1 MLRGHYQLAKKIQ
14 ELKAHVVEQ
23 SESRDRYKI
32 VEALPTFYYGTQV
45 PIDPRVQALFEDAKR
60 LVGIDG
66 PRDKIIQLLTQ
77 QDDSHSGL
85 LKIVSIVGF
94 GGLGKTTLSNQ
105 VYSKIKNEFQCT
117 AFVSVSRNPDM
128 AKILKD
134 ILSRVGYDGVE
145 MEDDVQK
152 LIPVLREQLTNKR
165 YLIIIDD
172 IWSINAWE
180 IMKCIFVE
188 NNNGSR
194 VITTTRVQNVATAC
208 CCRYQGHIYKM
219 QPLNEL
225 QSRNLFFRRVFDTVD
240 GCPQHFKGISDSMLR
255 KCKGVPLA
263 ITSIASLLANNS
275 MDVETWERI
284 YNSLGSELDTNPTL
298 EWMRH
303 VLSLSFND
311 LSHEL
316 KTCLLYLGTYPE
328 DHEIH
333 KVELLRKWM
342 AEGFIRENPCLDPEI
357 VAENH
362 FNELINRSMIQPSS
376 NNFDEVWSCRV
387 HDLMLD
393 LIILKCTEENF
404 TTIIDRTFNMNGVS
418 QVRRI
423 SHQLSNRG
431 MALAVKTMRL
441 SQVRSYKTFPAADCI
456 PPVSRFEVLR
466 VLDMDRGSFVMPRS
480 ICLDL
485 SSINHLCL
493 LKYLKVR
500 GFRLK
505 LPKKFGELKHLMT
518 LDVSFVRL
526 CPSNQSSDL
535 TCLSSLRH
543 LILPSTQD
551 GLVLRNGLSKLCS
564 LRTLFH
570 FDIRTNSS
578 ECIRELGE
586 LINLHEL
593 SVLYS
598 VPRDVEEKFQARM
611 LKYNILA
618 ASLDKLGNSNL
629 RSLYCTFVN
638 HATAPKV
645 PFWISCLKR
654 PSHLQR
660 VYLVGLL
667 RRVPNWMK
675 HADRLAYVQE
685 LTVQELHGDDI
696 QVLARLPCLVYLR
709 LKAET
714 IPGRNII
721 FHPNAFYC
729 LKHFEFFCELSRLIF
744 EPTAMQRLQRLNIR
758 FDGRGQGAVEQQDGS
773 PVAGIDH
780 LGSLEEISVV
790 IDVTHGHGSK
800 IESACREAIVRHP
813 RSEALRIHLDY
824 VEYVEDGNCTN
835 TGVQ

>member
-1 MLRGHYQLAKKIQ
+1 
-14 ELKAHVVEQ
+14 
-23 SESRDRYKI
+23 
-32 VEALPTFYYGTQV
+32 
-45 PIDPRVQALFEDAKR
+45 
-60 LVGIDG
+60 
-66 PRDKIIQLLTQ
+66 
-77 QDDSHSGL
+77 
-85 LKIVSIVGF
+85 
-94 GGLGKTTLSNQ
+94 
-105 VYSKIKNEFQCT
+105 
-117 AFVSVSRNPDM
+117 
-128 AKILKD
+128 
-134 ILSRVGYDGVE
+134 
-145 MEDDVQK
+145 
-152 LIPVLREQLTNKR
+152 
-165 YLIIIDD
+165 
-172 IWSINAWE
+172 
-180 IMKCIFVE
+180 MKCIFVE

-275 MDVETWERI
+275 MDVEPWERI
-284 YNSLGSELDTNPTL
+284 YNSLGSELDTNPM

-362 FNELINRSMIQPSS
+362 FNELINRSMIQPSL
-376 NNFDEVWSCRV
+376 NNFGEVWSCRV

-393 LIILKCTEENF
+393 LIILKCTEENL
-404 TTIIDRTFNMNGVS
+404 TTIIDRTFNMNGAS

-441 SQVRSYKTFPAADCI
+441 ANRSYKTFPAANCI

-480 ICLDL
+480 TCLDL

-518 LDVSFVRL
+518 LDVSFVR
-526 CPSNQSSDL
+526 
-535 TCLSSLRH
+535 
-543 LILPSTQD
+543 
-551 GLVLRNGLSKLCS
+551 
-564 LRTLFH
+564 
-570 FDIRTNSS
+570 TNSS
-578 ECIRELGE
+578 ECIRDLGE
-586 LINLHEL
+586 LFNLREL

-598 VPRDVEEKFQARM
+598 VPRDVEEKFQTRM

-645 PFWISCLKR
+645 PFWINCLKR

-660 VYLVGLL
+660 LYLVGLL

-685 LTVQELHGDDI
+685 LTVQELQGDDI

-721 FHPNAFYC
+721 FHPNTFYC

-835 TGVQ
+835 TGVQQSSLAS